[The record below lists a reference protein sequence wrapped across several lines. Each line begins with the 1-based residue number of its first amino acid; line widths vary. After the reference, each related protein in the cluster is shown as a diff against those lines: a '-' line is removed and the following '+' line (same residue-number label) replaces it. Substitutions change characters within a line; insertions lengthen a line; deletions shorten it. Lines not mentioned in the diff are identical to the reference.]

1 METTTLRERVD
12 ADLPQM
18 IDDLERLVRIPS
30 IGYPGYD
37 PANVR
42 ASAEA
47 TARDPP
53 CRRRARG
60 RLIEL
65 TSGEHPGHPAVYG
78 QIPGPDGAPTVL
90 LYAHHDVQPEGEA
103 ADWQSPPFEPEIRE
117 GRLYGRGAADDKA
130 GIAIHAAALR
140 ALGVHEGA
148 TLPVT
153 VKILVEGEE
162 ECSTEHLP
170 ELVGGQGD
178 LLRAD
183 VAVDGR
189 RRQLPHRRAHDRH
202 ERARASPTASSP
214 CACCRSPS
222 TAVPTAARSPTRSP
236 RSAASS
242 PRCTTSTATSR
253 SKGCTPSPGR
263 ACRCPRRN
271 SGRSPACSTPVQLLG
286 TGTIAD
292 RLLSKPAVAVL
303 GFDAPRI
310 EGSSNQLVPEAS
322 ARVSLRLAPGDDPE
336 RGRDALVAHLLAAA
350 PWGVEVE
357 VEAAEAGMG
366 YLVDTTTPAYAAA
379 KDALAEAFGREVVEI
394 GSGGSIPLVPLLAE
408 TFPGMSVLIV
418 GAGDER
424 SNYHSLDESVDLDD
438 LASMALAEAL
448 LIGNLGDAVGLIPRA
463 AGSSAGARLKP

>member
-1 METTTLRERVD
+1 MDTTTLRGRVD

-18 IDDLERLVRIPS
+18 IADLERLVRIPS

-47 TARDPP
+47 TAGIL
-53 CRRRARG
+53 RAAG
-60 RLIEL
+60 VPEVRLIEL

-78 QIPGPDGAPTVL
+78 EIPGPEGAPTLL

-103 ADWQSPPFEPEIRE
+103 ADWQSPPFEPEIRQ

-183 VAVDGR
+183 VAIVADGGNYR
-189 RRQLPHRRAHDRH
+189 
-202 ERARASPTASSP
+202 TG
-214 CACCRSPS
+214 
-222 TAVPTAARSPTRSP
+222 VPTIG
-236 RSAASS
+236 
-242 PRCTTSTATSR
+242 TSVRGVTDCVVTVRVLPIAQHSGAYGGPIPDAITALSR
-253 SKGCTPSPGR
+253 MIATLHDEHGDVAIEGLHTFTWTGMQVPEDELREESRVLDS
-263 ACRCPRRN
+263 
-271 SGRSPACSTPVQLLG
+271 VQLLG

-379 KDALAEAFGREVVEI
+379 KDALADAFGREVVEI

-448 LIGNLGDAVGLIPRA
+448 LIGNLGTPSV
-463 AGSSAGARLKP
+463 

>member
-12 ADLPQM
+12 ADMPQM
-18 IDDLERLVRIPS
+18 IADLERLVRIPS

-47 TARDPP
+47 TAEIL
-53 CRRRARG
+53 RAAG
-60 RLIEL
+60 VPEVRLIEL

-78 QIPGPDGAPTVL
+78 EIPGPDGAPTLL

-103 ADWQSPPFEPEIRE
+103 ADWQSPPFEPEIRQ

-183 VAVDGR
+183 VAIVADGGNYR
-189 RRQLPHRRAHDRH
+189 
-202 ERARASPTASSP
+202 TG
-214 CACCRSPS
+214 
-222 TAVPTAARSPTRSP
+222 VPTIG
-236 RSAASS
+236 
-242 PRCTTSTATSR
+242 TSVRGVTDCVVTVRVLPIAQHSGAYGGPIPDAITALSR
-253 SKGCTPSPGR
+253 MIATLHDEHGDVAIEGLHTFTWTGMQVPEDELREESRVLDS
-263 ACRCPRRN
+263 
-271 SGRSPACSTPVQLLG
+271 VQLLG

-336 RGRDALVAHLLAAA
+336 RGRDALVAHLHAAA

-448 LIGNLGDAVGLIPRA
+448 LIGNLGTPSV
-463 AGSSAGARLKP
+463 

>member
-1 METTTLRERVD
+1 METASLRGRID
-12 ADLPQM
+12 ADLPQ
-18 IDDLERLVRIPS
+18 IIADLERLVRIPS

-47 TARDPP
+47 TAEIL
-53 CRRRARG
+53 RAAG
-60 RLIEL
+60 VPEVRLIEL

-78 QIPGPDGAPTVL
+78 EIAGPEGAPTLL

-103 ADWQSPPFEPEIRE
+103 ADWQSPPFEPEIRQ

-162 ECSTEHLP
+162 ESSTEHLP

-183 VAVDGR
+183 VAIVADGGNYR
-189 RRQLPHRRAHDRH
+189 
-202 ERARASPTASSP
+202 TG
-214 CACCRSPS
+214 
-222 TAVPTAARSPTRSP
+222 VPTIG
-236 RSAASS
+236 
-242 PRCTTSTATSR
+242 TSVRGVTDCVVTVRVLPIAQHSGTYGGPIPDAITALSR
-253 SKGCTPSPGR
+253 MIATLHDEHGDVAIEGLHTFTWTGMQVPEDELREESRVLDS
-263 ACRCPRRN
+263 
-271 SGRSPACSTPVQLLG
+271 VQLLG

-336 RGRDALVAHLLAAA
+336 RGRDALVAHLLDAA

-379 KDALAEAFGREVVEI
+379 KDALADAFGREVVEI

-448 LIGNLGDAVGLIPRA
+448 LIGNLGTP
-463 AGSSAGARLKP
+463 SS

>member
-1 METTTLRERVD
+1 METTTLRGRID
-12 ADLPQM
+12 ADLLQM
-18 IDDLERLVRIPS
+18 IADLERLIRIPS

-47 TARDPP
+47 TAEIL
-53 CRRRARG
+53 RAAG
-60 RLIEL
+60 VPEVRLIEL

-78 QIPGPDGAPTVL
+78 EIPGPDGAPTLL

-183 VAVDGR
+183 VAIVADGGNYR
-189 RRQLPHRRAHDRH
+189 
-202 ERARASPTASSP
+202 TG
-214 CACCRSPS
+214 
-222 TAVPTAARSPTRSP
+222 VPTIGTSVRGVTDCVVTVRVLPIAQHSGAYGGPIPDAITALSRMI
-236 RSAASS
+236 ASLHDEHGDVAIEGLHTFTWTGMQV
-242 PRCTTSTATSR
+242 PEDELREESR
-253 SKGCTPSPGR
+253 VFDS
-263 ACRCPRRN
+263 
-271 SGRSPACSTPVQLLG
+271 VQLLG

-357 VEAAEAGMG
+357 VVAAEAGMG
-366 YLVDTTTPAYAAA
+366 YLVDTTAPAYAAA

-448 LIGNLGDAVGLIPRA
+448 LIGNLGDPA
-463 AGSSAGARLKP
+463 A

>member
-1 METTTLRERVD
+1 METTTLRGRID
-12 ADLPQM
+12 ADLPQ
-18 IDDLERLVRIPS
+18 IIADLERLVRIPS

-47 TARDPP
+47 TAGIL
-53 CRRRARG
+53 RAAG
-60 RLIEL
+60 VPEVRLIEL

-78 QIPGPDGAPTVL
+78 EIPGPDGAPTLL

-103 ADWQSPPFEPEIRE
+103 ADWQSPPFEPEIRQ

-183 VAVDGR
+183 VAIVADGGNYR
-189 RRQLPHRRAHDRH
+189 
-202 ERARASPTASSP
+202 TG
-214 CACCRSPS
+214 
-222 TAVPTAARSPTRSP
+222 VPTIG
-236 RSAASS
+236 
-242 PRCTTSTATSR
+242 TSVRGVTDCVVTVRVLPIAQHSGAYGGPIPDAITALSR
-253 SKGCTPSPGR
+253 MIATLHDEHGDVAIEGLHTFTWTGMQVPEEELREESRVLDS
-263 ACRCPRRN
+263 
-271 SGRSPACSTPVQLLG
+271 VQLLG

-379 KDALAEAFGREVVEI
+379 KDALADAFGREVVEI

-448 LIGNLGDAVGLIPRA
+448 LIGNLGDPAT
-463 AGSSAGARLKP
+463 

>member
-1 METTTLRERVD
+1 METASLRGRID
-12 ADLPQM
+12 ADLPQ
-18 IDDLERLVRIPS
+18 IITDLERLVRIPS

-47 TARDPP
+47 TAGIL
-53 CRRRARG
+53 RAAG
-60 RLIEL
+60 VPEVRLIEL

-78 QIPGPDGAPTVL
+78 EIPGPEGAPTLL

-103 ADWQSPPFEPEIRE
+103 ADWQSPPFEPEIRQ

-183 VAVDGR
+183 VAIVADGGNYR
-189 RRQLPHRRAHDRH
+189 
-202 ERARASPTASSP
+202 TG
-214 CACCRSPS
+214 
-222 TAVPTAARSPTRSP
+222 VPTIG
-236 RSAASS
+236 
-242 PRCTTSTATSR
+242 TSVRGVTDCVVTVRVLPIAQHSGAYGGPIPDAITALSR
-253 SKGCTPSPGR
+253 MIATLHDEHGDVAIEGLHTFTWTGMQVPEDELREESRVLDS
-263 ACRCPRRN
+263 
-271 SGRSPACSTPVQLLG
+271 VQLLG

-310 EGSSNQLVPEAS
+310 EGSSNQLVPKAS

-336 RGRDALVAHLLAAA
+336 RGRDALVAHLLNAA

-379 KDALAEAFGREVVEI
+379 KDALADAFGREVVEI
-394 GSGGSIPLVPLLAE
+394 G
-408 TFPGMSVLIV
+408 
-418 GAGDER
+418 

-448 LIGNLGDAVGLIPRA
+448 LIGNLGTP
-463 AGSSAGARLKP
+463 SS